1 MAILAL
7 SCHGL
12 ADIIVIDDTGR
23 SVQLAQPAKRIISLA
38 PHTTEMLFAA
48 GAGDKVVGT
57 VSYSDFPPAAK
68 QIPRIG
74 SFEHFDYERIAALQP
89 DLVVGWSSGN
99 PGDAQE
105 QLRRLGF
112 PLYLSEPSSIDAI
125 ATNMERLAEL
135 TGTQTAAED
144 NIRRFRS
151 DMRALARKYRDARPV
166 SIFYEVWNDPLMTL
180 NGEHLFND
188 LATLC
193 GGKNVFAE
201 LPALAPRVNIE
212 AVLAKNPEVI
222 IASGANEARPEWLDD
237 WKRWPTLQAVKNNH
251 LYVVPPDI
259 IQRHTPRIAEGAAML
274 CRHLERARK
283 DYQREDELRSP
294 HDIP

>member
-135 TGTQTAAED
+135 AGTQTAAED